1 MMDNHVRTH
10 GPARAVEYVL
20 DLQTM
25 TATMVWEYRPNP
37 GIVSM
42 SMGSVQRLDDGTTL
56 VGFGAAGRVAEGG
69 GGVVTWS
76 ATLTTGASG
85 AAVPFYRAV
94 GMPSLY
100 GYARSEP
107 MGIEAHR

>member
-1 MMDNHVRTH
+1 
-10 GPARAVEYVL
+10 VL

-25 TATMVWEYRPNP
+25 TATMVWEYRPSP

-76 ATLTTGASG
+76 ATLTAGVAGAP
-85 AAVPFYRAV
+85 VPFYRAV
-94 GMPSLY
+94 SVESLY
-100 GYARSEP
+100 GYRPPHAASLAAALPGAGGRADRRL
-107 MGIEAHR
+107 GDR